1 MVRSFVEEEQVVLK
15 RVREVFAQSN
25 VVHIPS
31 LKAKDRKLVNVEV
44 RLVNGL
50 IHNVKTENIT
60 EVNRL
65 MYAGAFVIA
74 ERLGMIKVR
83 KGGKRRAKIRRS
95 HIGRDGSMGIS
106 RGGGKI

>member
-1 MVRSFVEEEQVVLK
+1 MRSLVEEERVVLK
-15 RVREVFAQSN
+15 RLREVFAQSN

-60 EVNRL
+60 EVNIL

-74 ERLGMIKVR
+74 ERLGMRLRFKRMAREGLRR
-83 KGGKRRAKIRRS
+83 K